1 MEVPNVRA
9 GRAEE
14 VARSPRLATIY
25 DVARAADVSH
35 QTVSRLLKGAPGIR
49 PENRARIERALKELD
64 YRPNLAARSLAT
76 SRSRRL
82 GALVYELQ
90 EVGPSKIVQ
99 AASEAAREAGYLL
112 DIVSLDPEDEQAI
125 AEAIAL
131 LAQQD
136 FAGIL
141 AFAPTDRLNEVI
153 ASSKFTVPVHVE
165 TESDDL
171 IPGRNTS
178 LNGHA
183 LELVTEHLLEL
194 GHSRLFHVAGPRAWL
209 SARNRTAAY
218 HRALEARGLESVG
231 TLNGDWSAGSG
242 YRAGLK
248 IPVDRGVTAVVA
260 SNDQMALG
268 VLRALGERDIAVPAE
283 VSVVGFDDIP
293 ESAYFS
299 PPLTTVRLDFR
310 RQGRSAL
317 KNLLTL
323 IGDTG
328 ALPVPVTV
336 LPELVIRSSS
346 GRAPETST
354 VGTSSKEFTA

>member
-1 MEVPNVRA
+1 MDGPIVGA
-9 GRAEE
+9 GPAGD
-14 VARSPRLATIY
+14 VARSRRVATIY

-35 QTVSRLLKGAPGIR
+35 QTVSRLLKGGSGIR
-49 PENRARIERALKELD
+49 PENRARIEQALRELD

-76 SRSRRL
+76 NRSRRI

-99 AASEAAREAGYLL
+99 AASDSAREAGYLL
-112 DIVSLDPEDEQAI
+112 DIVSLDPEDERAI
-125 AEAIAL
+125 AEAVAL

-141 AFAPTDRLNEVI
+141 AFAPTDRLNEVM
-153 ASSKFTVPVHVE
+153 ASSKFRVPIYVE

-171 IPGRNTS
+171 LPGRNTS

-183 LELVTEHLLEL
+183 LGLVTDHLLEL

-218 HRALEARGLESVG
+218 HRALEAHGLESVG
-231 TLNGDWSAGSG
+231 TLNGDWSAASG
-242 YRAGLK
+242 YRAGLE
-248 IPVDRGVTAVVA
+248 IPLDRGVTAVVA

-268 VLRALGERDIAVPAE
+268 VLRALSERGIAVPQD

-293 ESAYFS
+293 ESAYFD

-310 RQGRSAL
+310 CQGRSAL
-317 KNLLTL
+317 KKLLTL
-323 IGDTG
+323 IGDTD
-328 ALPVPVTV
+328 ALPEPVTV
-336 LPELVIRSSS
+336 LPELVVRSSS
-346 GRAPETST
+346 SPAAG
-354 VGTSSKEFTA
+354 G

>member
-1 MEVPNVRA
+1 VDGSIVGA
-9 GRAEE
+9 GSAGD
-14 VARSPRLATIY
+14 VARSRRVATIY
-25 DVARAADVSH
+25 DVAKAAEVSH
-35 QTVSRLLKGAPGIR
+35 QTVSRLLKGDSGIR
-49 PENRARIERALKELD
+49 PENRVRIERALKELD

-76 SRSRRL
+76 NRSRRI

-99 AASEAAREAGYLL
+99 AASDAAREAGYLL
-112 DIVSLDPEDEQAI
+112 DIVSLDPEDDRAI
-125 AEAIAL
+125 AEAVAL

-141 AFAPTDRLNEVI
+141 AFAPTDRLNQVM
-153 ASSKFTVPVHVE
+153 ASSTFTVPLHVE

-171 IPGRNTS
+171 LSGPTTS

-183 LELVTEHLLEL
+183 LGLITEHLLEL
-194 GHSRLFHVAGPRAWL
+194 GHRRLFHVAGPSAWL

-218 HRALEARGLESVG
+218 HRALEARGLESIG
-231 TLNGDWSAGSG
+231 TVNGDWSAASG
-242 YRAGLK
+242 YRAGLQ
-248 IPVDRGVTAVVA
+248 IPADSGVTAAVV

-268 VLRALGERDIAVPAE
+268 VLRSLSVRGVAVPAE

-310 RQGRSAL
+310 CQGRSAL
-317 KNLLTL
+317 KKLLTL
-323 IGDTG
+323 IGDAD
-328 ALPVPVTV
+328 ALPEPVTV

-346 GRAPETST
+346 GQAPDTRTS
-354 VGTSSKEFTA
+354 GISS